1 MKFHFYRFLVVLFIL
16 GVLHVVSG
24 CDLIQDI
31 FPESDKKGK
40 IECMVNGEDFE
51 AAGNQSLAAMDFIIA
66 EMQREQGTFL
76 LTVFGVSQYQ
86 GGARAVGF
94 KLAGNSLDEI
104 QTDIPMEEW
113 IYNEEIVGYFEGVM
127 GGVEER
133 SSKNEADTLYKAS
146 SNHASLMSLTV
157 TAFDTLNQTI
167 SGTFQFD
174 AEDQYN
180 GTFVEVRNGEFSN
193 VKWKEI
199 GTSEN

>member
-1 MKFHFYRFLVVLFIL
+1 MKFHFYRFIVVLFIL
-16 GVLHVVSG
+16 GALHIVSG
-24 CDLIQDI
+24 CDLVQDI
-31 FPESDKKGK
+31 FPESDKNGK
-40 IECMVNGEDFE
+40 IECVVNGEDFE

-66 EMQREQGTFL
+66 EMQRENGTFL

-94 KLAGNSLDEI
+94 KLAGKSLDVV
-104 QTDIPMEEW
+104 QTNKPMEEW

-133 SSKNEADTLYKAS
+133 SSKNEADTVFKAS
-146 SNHASLMSLTV
+146 SNHANLMNLTV
-157 TAFDTLNQTI
+157 TSFDTLNQTI

-180 GTFVEVRNGEFSN
+180 GTFIEVRNGEFSN
-193 VKWKEI
+193 IKWKEI
-199 GTSEN
+199 GGTTN